1 MSKYVIKNC
10 PNYWYI
16 NRAIPECGLT
26 YKVSGFKGE
35 TETSEYCKD
44 VDNCL
49 LKQIVEECRE
59 EIKPICQIPD
69 GCCGMK
75 NIYSDSKEFA
85 EKLLSY
91 LDIEEVNE

>member
-1 MSKYVIKNC
+1 MQTSKYKIKNC
-10 PNYWYI
+10 PAMYG
-16 NRAIPECGLT
+16 C
-26 YKVSGFKGE
+26 
-35 TETSEYCKD
+35 EYCIYKFGLYAGKRNCKD
-44 VDNCL
+44 ISDCP

-91 LDIEEVNE
+91 FKIEEVDKEQESEEE